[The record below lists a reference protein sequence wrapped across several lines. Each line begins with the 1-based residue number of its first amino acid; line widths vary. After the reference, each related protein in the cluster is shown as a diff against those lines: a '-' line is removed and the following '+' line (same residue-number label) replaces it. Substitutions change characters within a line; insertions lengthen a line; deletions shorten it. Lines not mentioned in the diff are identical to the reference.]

1 MHLKALLCHRLRLY
15 RLPHR
20 VRAQGSLRT
29 RGTEAEVWGAEDTVC
44 GEPGGPRGESHP
56 HPVLFCIIITER
68 GSSWHLFHG
77 AHDCVPQPTPE
88 LVVLKTQEMFMT
100 LILKLNV
107 K

>member
-1 MHLKALLCHRLRLY
+1 MRG
-15 RLPHR
+15 
-20 VRAQGSLRT
+20 AQG
-29 RGTEAEVWGAEDTVC
+29 A
-44 GEPGGPRGESHP
+44 PRGVTSP
-56 HPVLFCIIITER
+56 SSVVLHLITKC

-88 LVVLKTQEMFMT
+88 LVLKTQEMFMT